1 MGNQGVKEWKSFP
14 AWLRYGVILVLVL
27 GIFFRFYNLDKKV
40 YWIDETNS
48 SLRSLGYT
56 KTELIEN
63 VFTGQV
69 VKAETLQHYQQ
80 LSADRSWG
88 DTMHALM
95 GTAEHTP
102 LYFMLSR
109 LWVGVVGHSV
119 FTMRLLTAIFSVLA
133 LPCLFWLCRELFAS
147 PAVAWIA
154 VALVAISP
162 LHVLY
167 AQEAR
172 PYSLLS
178 VFTLLSSAVLLWA
191 MRIQRRSSWLLYG
204 LTITAGLYTH
214 LLFGLVPIAHGV
226 YVGLMEEVWQ
236 KRRLSRT
243 VISYLL
249 ATGVALLALTPWL
262 VLLYLNFAKVSAST
276 ASIGEDNDLS
286 YIINI
291 WFLNASR
298 IFIDRELGSLNGLFI
313 LLAFYALFFLR
324 RHADRRTWLFVI
336 TLVAVTFLALAIP
349 DLVWGGRRSIRI
361 RYLFP
366 PILGIEIALA
376 YLFASTAVQVSTWGQ
391 KAWRLLMVLLV
402 TGGVMAAVASASATI
417 WWTKS
422 VPRSSYYIPVSRII
436 NQSSQPL
443 VLSDGPVTDTL
454 SFSLWLNPDVN
465 LQLVIDFKQLK
476 VAPGFKNIFLLNGS
490 KQLRNRLTKRN
501 YHLTPLYEN
510 PDARGDSESDV
521 YPLWAVKGKG

>member
-1 MGNQGVKEWKSFP
+1 MGNRVVKEWKSFP
-14 AWLRYGVILVLVL
+14 EWLRYGVILALVL
-27 GIFFRFYNLDKKV
+27 GIFFRFYNIDKKV

-63 VFTGQV
+63 VFTGKV

-80 LSADRSWG
+80 LSPDRGWS
-88 DTMHALM
+88 DTMNALM

-109 LWVGVVGHSV
+109 LWVGMVGHSV

-147 PAVAWIA
+147 SAVAWVA
-154 VALVAISP
+154 VALVAVSP

-178 VFTLLSSAVLLWA
+178 VFTLLSSAVLLGA
-191 MRIQRRSSWLLYG
+191 MRSQKRSNWLLYG

-226 YVGLMEEVWQ
+226 YVALIEEVFQ

-243 VISYLL
+243 VVSYLL
-249 ATGVALLALTPWL
+249 AAGAALLALTPWL
-262 VLLYLNFAKVSAST
+262 VLLYVNFAKVSAST
-276 ASIGEDNDLS
+276 ASLGEADDLS
-286 YIINI
+286 YMIDT
-291 WFLNASR
+291 WFLHASR
-298 IFIDRELGSLNGLFI
+298 IFVDRELGSFNGLFI
-313 LLAFYALFFLR
+313 LLSFYALFFLR
-324 RHADRRTWLFVI
+324 RHAAKREWLFVI
-336 TLVAVTFLALAIP
+336 TLVAVTFLALAVP
-349 DLVWGGRRSIRI
+349 DLVLGGRRSLRI

-366 PILGIEIALA
+366 PVLGIQMALA
-376 YLFASTAVQVSTWGQ
+376 YLFTSTVVWASTWGQ
-391 KAWRLLMVLLV
+391 KAWRLLLLLLL
-402 TGGVMAAVASASATI
+402 TGGVMAAIGSASANV

-422 VPRSSYYIPVSRII
+422 VPRSSYYSPVSQII
-436 NQSSQPL
+436 NQTNTPL

-454 SFSLWLNPDVN
+454 SFSLWLRPDVN
-465 LQLVIDFKQLK
+465 LQLVTHFKQLK
-476 VAPGFKNIFLLNGS
+476 VAPGFTNIFLLNGS
-490 KQLRNRLTKRN
+490 KQLRNRLTRRDYK
-501 YHLTPLYEN
+501 LTPLYEN

-521 YPLWAVKGKG
+521 YPLWSVKKED